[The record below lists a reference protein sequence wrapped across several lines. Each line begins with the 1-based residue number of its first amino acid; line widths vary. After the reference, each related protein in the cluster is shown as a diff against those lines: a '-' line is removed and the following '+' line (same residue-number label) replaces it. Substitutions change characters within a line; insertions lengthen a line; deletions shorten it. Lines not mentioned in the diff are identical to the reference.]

1 MIAWIYLIIAGL
13 LEPCWAVCM
22 KRSDRF
28 RNVPWAVA
36 TVVFLAASLYLLF
49 LAMASFPVGLAY
61 AIWTGIGAVCTLIA
75 GMILFKEPADVRR
88 MFFAVLTI
96 AGIIGLYLTAGV

>member
-1 MIAWIYLIIAGL
+1 
-13 LEPCWAVCM
+13 M

-96 AGIIGLYLTAGV
+96 AGIIGLYITAGV

>member
-1 MIAWIYLIIAGL
+1 
-13 LEPCWAVCM
+13 M